1 MSTTHLGH
9 ENYHCWRL
17 CTLFSIDQIH
27 YMLLNKN
34 NYWLVNVGNFQILFT
49 DFNTHCIWNDC
60 CIIFVLLR
68 SHNRAISNEKV
79 SKYPHSVVSTN
90 IIDILITKADEEKQE
105 LYHNLEHYEATKPLR
120 YLKYKLIDLQV
131 ILDRGYILYSSLY
144 SLL

>member
-1 MSTTHLGH
+1 M
-9 ENYHCWRL
+9 
-17 CTLFSIDQIH
+17 
-27 YMLLNKN
+27 
-34 NYWLVNVGNFQILFT
+34 
-49 DFNTHCIWNDC
+49 
-60 CIIFVLLR
+60 
-68 SHNRAISNEKV
+68 
-79 SKYPHSVVSTN
+79 VSTN